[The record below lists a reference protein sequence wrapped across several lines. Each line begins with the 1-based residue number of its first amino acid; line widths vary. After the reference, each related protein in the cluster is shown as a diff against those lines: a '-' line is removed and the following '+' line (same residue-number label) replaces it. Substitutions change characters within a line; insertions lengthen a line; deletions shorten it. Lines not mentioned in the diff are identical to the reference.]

1 MKHEGRHFTFLL
13 GAAKLLAPALPGD
26 IGKKIWKIIWKPFD
40 TVKRQR
46 KQKLLYSFS
55 SHLSGEELKKQLRAF
70 DLKPNDD
77 CEGVILQQVLQEFDK
92 YFLDYQNKIFASFK
106 FLEIKQEQGEKF
118 TDYYSRLRNAVVEC
132 NYGESQDR
140 MLRDKLI
147 QGLLDKALQERLIR
161 ETSKKSRA
169 LQEVV
174 SECKTAE
181 NTAPRKVPLA
191 IHKKVKEELS
201 NMVEVGII
209 SKVEE
214 PTEWVSNMVVID
226 SPKKLRICLDP
237 RPLNEAIQRSHY
249 QIPTADAL
257 ITKLQGGKVFTILD
271 AKNGFWQ
278 LPLDEESSYLT
289 TF

>member
-1 MKHEGRHFTFLL
+1 MIENWVASTESLRNT
-13 GAAKLLAPALPGD
+13 ALERD
-26 IGKKIWKIIWKPFD
+26 KAINA
-40 TVKRQR
+40 
-46 KQKLLYSFS
+46 LES

-106 FLEIKQEQGEKF
+106 FSEIKQEQGEKF

-161 ETSKKSRA
+161 ETSKKARA
-169 LQEVV
+169 LQKVV

-181 NTAPRKVPLA
+181 N
-191 IHKKVKEELS
+191 
-201 NMVEVGII
+201 
-209 SKVEE
+209 SKIQASV
-214 PTEWVSNMVVID
+214 M
-226 SPKKLRICLDP
+226 
-237 RPLNEAIQRSHY
+237 NEKFSVNALKNSKNY
-249 QIPTADAL
+249 Q
-257 ITKLQGGKVFTILD
+257 KQ
-271 AKNGFWQ
+271 
-278 LPLDEESSYLT
+278 
-289 TF
+289 